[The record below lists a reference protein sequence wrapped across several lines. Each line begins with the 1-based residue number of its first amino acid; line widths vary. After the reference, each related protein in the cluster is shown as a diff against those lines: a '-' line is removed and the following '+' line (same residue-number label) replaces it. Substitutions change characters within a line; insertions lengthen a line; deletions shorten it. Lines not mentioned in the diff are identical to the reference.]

1 MPTDAN
7 TTADHDARGI
17 FAGRSVAGS
26 FPNIHFRLGQTETRT
41 AVNHDATP
49 LGRMS
54 LTGTT

>member
-1 MPTDAN
+1 MSIDAN
-7 TTADHDARGI
+7 ATADHDARGI
-17 FAGRSVAGS
+17 LVAGS

-41 AVNHDATP
+41 AVNHDATL